1 MQKEDKKNIPTLS
14 INAFNQL
21 HFSSNL
27 DVSSNGLINPEEFLV
42 QRLEDSVASIK
53 LPIPPHRKTVYD
65 FIVIYRGQAQR
76 TFGLTK
82 YFLEPNQVFLMPTN
96 QITSTPYISAD
107 IKGYYC
113 HFTLGFLEGLIP
125 YFDKLSIFK
134 ANQVVIDLSQG
145 EIDSICSKLKVLW
158 DLSNTELKHKK
169 AQLTLSLMAVLFE
182 IENHIPVVENIR
194 SVSASERINADF
206 KKLLNEHIRAV
217 RKVSDYADLL
227 NISPNHL
234 NKCIKSVSGKSANQ
248 WILDM
253 MLLECKTML
262 IQSKCSISEIS
273 FVLNFDD
280 PSYFSRFFKAST
292 GLSPLQYRK
301 KNIF

>member
-1 MQKEDKKNIPTLS
+1 MKQLKDLIPTLS
-14 INAFNQL
+14 INAFSQL

-27 DVSSNGLINPEEFLV
+27 NSSLNELIDPEEFLL
-42 QRLEDSVASIK
+42 QRLEDTVASIK

-65 FIVIYRGQAQR
+65 FIVIKEGEAQR
-76 TFGLTK
+76 TFGLTN
-82 YFLEPNQVFLMPTN
+82 YFLKTNQVFLMPTN

-107 IKGYYC
+107 IRGYYC

-125 YFDKLSIFK
+125 YFDKLAIFK
-134 ANQVVIDLSQG
+134 DNQVVIDLSQG
-145 EIDSICSKLKVLW
+145 DIDSICSKLKVLW
-158 DLSNTELKHKK
+158 GLSNTELKHKK

-182 IENHIPVVENIR
+182 IENHVPVVENKR

-206 KKLLNEHIRAV
+206 KKLLNEHIKTM

-253 MLLECKTML
+253 MLLESKTML
-262 IQSKCSISEIS
+262 IQSKCSISDIS
-273 FVLNFDD
+273 FSLNFDD

-301 KNIF
+301 QNKF